1 MPVVADSQSVYTNR
15 TKYIRLTTTFHLTLK
30 MTSAQVVET
39 SVTSTDNSPS
49 QDYTHPDDQTTLLHV
64 TPGFKPFTVRIYS
77 IKKRHKTKQKTTAT
91 QKKTPIKTATTDIRA
106 SKYIWTKLT
115 SLKQKGQSFEVKY
128 FFPQSLSFQ
137 EEKQVDNQI

>member
-91 QKKTPIKTATTDIRA
+91 QKNTNKNSNNRYK
-106 SKYIWTKLT
+106 SK
-115 SLKQKGQSFEVKY
+115 
-128 FFPQSLSFQ
+128 
-137 EEKQVDNQI
+137 